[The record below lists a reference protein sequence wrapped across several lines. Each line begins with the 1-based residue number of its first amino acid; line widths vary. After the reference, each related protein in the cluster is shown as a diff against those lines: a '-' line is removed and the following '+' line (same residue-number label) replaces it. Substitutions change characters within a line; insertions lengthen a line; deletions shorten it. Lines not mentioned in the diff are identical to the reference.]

1 MEFKLTQEQE
11 MLRDAFKEFS
21 EKEIAPLVEKAEEE
35 HTFPRKILPKMGELG
50 YLGVPFPAEY
60 GGSGYTDISERKIN
74 ECLLMEEMS
83 RISAGI
89 SFGIQAAV
97 VGAPNYIMRDFANE
111 EQKQKY
117 LVSAIK
123 GEKVGAFSLTEPDV
137 GSDAASVQT
146 TAVKDGDAYVLN
158 GNKIFCTNG
167 NIADYITVAAYTDK
181 GKGIKGGMSIIV
193 VEKGMP
199 G

>member
-21 EKEIAPLVEKAEEE
+21 EKEIAPLIEKAEEE
-35 HTFPRKILPKMGELG
+35 HTFPIEILPKMGGLG

-60 GGSGYTDISERKIN
+60 GGSGYDDVSERKTN

-83 RISAGI
+83 RVSAGI

-97 VGAPNYIMRDFANE
+97 VGAPNYIMRDYANE

-117 LVSAIK
+117 LVPAIK
-123 GEKVGAFSLTEPDV
+123 GEKIGAFSLTGCRV
-137 GSDAASVQT
+137 G
-146 TAVKDGDAYVLN
+146 
-158 GNKIFCTNG
+158 C
-167 NIADYITVAAYTDK
+167 
-181 GKGIKGGMSIIV
+181 GKYSNNRYQRRGCLCIEWQQDILHQWQYRRFYHGSRIHGQGKRH
-193 VEKGMP
+193 
-199 G
+199 